1 MQAKPKTP
9 QGIRVRHRKKCKTH
23 GGGRCNCNPSYE
35 AWAYSAPEDR
45 KLRKTFATLA
55 AAKNWRS
62 DASRELRLGMRR
74 AAPAPTLRAAATD
87 FLARARTG
95 EIRNR
100 SGDTYKPSALRGYD
114 DALRLRVLPALG
126 GHRLSD
132 IATAD
137 LQRFVARMQRNR
149 LSASTIRNTI
159 VPLRAIYRE
168 ALRYGDVATNPT
180 RGLALPAVRGTR
192 DRIATPS
199 EAAALLAALADRDRA
214 LWATAMY
221 AGLRRGELQALD
233 WTHVDLN
240 ANTIRVSRAWDAV
253 EGFIAPKSV
262 KGTRTVPV
270 ATALRALLAEHRL
283 RQGRGSR
290 GLVFGDQAPF
300 VPGSVIKRARKA
312 WTAAKLEPIGL
323 HECRHTYASLMIAA
337 GVNAK
342 ALSTFMG
349 HASITITLDRYGHL
363 FPGSEDEAGRLLDAY
378 LARAV
383 APTAPGA

>member
-1 MQAKPKTP
+1 MQAKPKTHP
-9 QGIRVRHRKKCKTH
+9 GIRVRHRKACKSRE
-23 GGGRCNCNPSYE
+23 GGRCNCDPSYE
-35 AWAYSAPEDR
+35 AWAYSAREDR
-45 KLRKTFATLA
+45 KLRKTFPTLA
-55 AAKNWRS
+55 AAKAWRS

-74 AAPAPTLRAAATD
+74 AAPAPTLLDAAAGFMTR
-87 FLARARTG
+87 ARAG

-100 SGDTYKPSALRGYD
+100 SGYKYKPSALRGYD
-114 DALRLRVLPALG
+114 DVLRLRVLPALG
-126 GHRLSD
+126 AHRLSD

-137 LQRFVARMQRNR
+137 LQRFVARLQRDC

-192 DRIATPS
+192 DRIATAT

-233 WTHVDLN
+233 WTHVNLN
-240 ANTIRVSRAWDAV
+240 ANTIRVSRAWDRV
-253 EGFIAPKSV
+253 EGFIDPKSE
-262 KGTRTVPV
+262 KGKRTVPI
-270 ATALRALLAEHRL
+270 AAALSRHLREHKL
-283 RQGRGSR
+283 SQGRGGR
-290 GLVFGDQAPF
+290 ALVFGPASDKPF
-300 VPGSVIKRARKA
+300 VASTIADRAAKA
-312 WTAAKLEPIGL
+312 WETAGLEAIGL

-342 ALSTFMG
+342 TLSTFMG

-363 FPGSEDEAGRLLDAY
+363 FPGSEGEAGQLLDKY
-378 LARAV
+378 LIRSQAT
-383 APTAPGA
+383 P